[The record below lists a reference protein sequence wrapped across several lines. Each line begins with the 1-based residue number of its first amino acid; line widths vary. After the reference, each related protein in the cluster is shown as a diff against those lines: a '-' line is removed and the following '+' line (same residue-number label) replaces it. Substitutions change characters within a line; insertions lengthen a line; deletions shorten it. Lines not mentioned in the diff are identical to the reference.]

1 MKWAIKFASVSPI
14 NHGCWTLQIIF
25 WENLTT
31 RKLSVFKCAMTS
43 LFICFCNS
51 CYLHFEK
58 ILSCPNLLSTYLH
71 ILILF
76 SLDFNAVFSFNVKLK
91 SWKGHE
97 IMYSESCNLKLA
109 PVIFQNVWICI
120 IVCIFHRSSFS
131 WKMVLHARKV
141 ACQWCVE
148 IKLDSEHFV
157 SHNS

>member
-1 MKWAIKFASVSPI
+1 MSHKNCQCFSYQPWLLDVANNILGKLDNEKIVCFQMCHDKPI
-14 NHGCWTLQIIF
+14 HI
-25 WENLTT
+25 
-31 RKLSVFKCAMTS
+31 
-43 LFICFCNS
+43 FCNS